1 MSSETDSEEVAAV
14 KRGLAVKELLRG
26 KSRDDVAAH
35 YGFSTAEMFRIEED
49 YYKAL
54 QPLDEHALL
63 MKQLT
68 RLETVLDAVWDQV
81 MDRSGF
87 VDPDDLKGIL
97 AVITEISDLAGLK
110 KQRVSAEVKIIQD
123 QQVDMVAAY
132 VEQVLNAYTEQL
144 FDYLTV
150 KGKRALEGHQD
161 EWIAEAVAKPVQ
173 VLEGTATMTV

>member
-1 MSSETDSEEVAAV
+1 
-14 KRGLAVKELLRG
+14 
-26 KSRDDVAAH
+26 
-35 YGFSTAEMFRIEED
+35 MFHIEED

-81 MDRSGF
+81 IEQSGF

-123 QQVDMVAAY
+123 QQIPMITAY
-132 VEQVLNAYTEQL
+132 VEQVLKAYTEQL
-144 FDYLTV
+144 AEYLTV
-150 KGKRALEGHQD
+150 RGKKALDAHRD
-161 EWIAEAVAKPVQ
+161 EWYAEAVAKPVK
-173 VLEGTATMTV
+173 VLEGTATMSM